1 MNYKILD
8 DMKTTNIKK
17 VNYSIT
23 SVLCTLFS
31 VLFISCSEQEIEPV
45 GLMKDTP
52 ITIASAGVAELT
64 TRAITDDNKLE
75 GITDGEFVD
84 MGVFVTGGSADKYNA
99 TNMHW
104 QHDGDHWDCTK
115 TVLFEGASSQQKIYA
130 YYPYVDATT
139 GSVTVTASEQTDWL
153 VATATDLTSSVV
165 NLTMTHA
172 LAKLKLELSY
182 GSEVAEE
189 DRTTRRVDVWDMYRT
204 GNLNI
209 ANNTWSEL
217 SKTAYIVSMI
227 NNEALVIPMNNCT
240 SFPIVITMEDARV
253 FKTTI
258 NCPVIGTDANG
269 ENIYGLA
276 PGTQYNIALQIGQD
290 KVTLGSITA
299 SPWGYAAGGVL
310 ETE

>member
-1 MNYKILD
+1 
-8 DMKTTNIKK
+8 MKTKYLAIVAVALALVACDKNNDDFNID
-17 VNYSIT
+17 NT
-23 SVLCTLFS
+23 
-31 VLFISCSEQEIEPV
+31 
-45 GLMKDTP
+45 KDTP

-64 TRAITDDNKLE
+64 TRVITDDNKLE
-75 GITDGEFVD
+75 GIMNEESAH

-130 YYPYVDATT
+130 YYPFVDATT

-153 VATATDLTSSVV
+153 VATATDLTSSAA

-172 LAKLKLELSY
+172 LTKLKLELSY

-217 SKTAYIVSMI
+217 SKTAYIVSMT
-227 NNEALVIPMNNCT
+227 NNEALIIPMNNCT

-290 KVTLGSITA
+290 KVTLGGINA
-299 SPWGYAAGGVL
+299 EPWVPSTGGVL

>member
-31 VLFISCSEQEIEPV
+31 VLFISCSEQEIESFDS
-45 GLMKDTP
+45 MKDAP

-64 TRAITDDNKLE
+64 TRV
-75 GITDGEFVD
+75 ITDGKLVGTSD
-84 MGVFVTGGSADKYNA
+84 SHATMSVFVTGGTAEKYNA
-99 TNMHW
+99 TNLKW
-104 QHDGDHWDCTK
+104 EHDGTSWNSETN
-115 TVLFEGASSQQKIYA
+115 VLYEGASSTQKIYA
-130 YYPYVDATT
+130 CSPYTT
-139 GSVTVTASEQTDWL
+139 VTDNNITVTATDQTDWL
-153 VATATDLTSSVV
+153 VATATNLTSSAA

-172 LAKLKLELSY
+172 LTKLKLELSY

-189 DRTTRRVDVWDMYRT
+189 DRTTKRVDVWDMYRT

-240 SFPIVITMEDARV
+240 SFPIIITMEDARV

-258 NCPVIGTDANG
+258 N
-269 ENIYGLA
+269 LA
-276 PGTQYNIALQIGQD
+276 TVGNKLEAGTQYNIALQIGQD
-290 KVTLGSITA
+290 KVTLGEITA

>member
-31 VLFISCSEQEIEPV
+31 VLFISCSEQEIEPA
-45 GLMKDTP
+45 GSMKDAP

-64 TRAITDDNKLE
+64 TRVITDDNKLE
-75 GITDGEFVD
+75 GIMNEESAR

-115 TVLFEGASSQQKIYA
+115 TVLFEGASSTQKIYA
-130 YYPYVDATT
+130 YSPFFFDST
-139 GSVTVTASEQTDWL
+139 GSIAVNASEQTDWL
-153 VATATDLTSSVV
+153 VASATDLTSSVV

-172 LAKLKLELSY
+172 LTKLVLKPTFGTELTSQTITSVKVE
-182 GSEVAEE
+182 G
-189 DRTTRRVDVWDMYRT
+189 MYASGT
-204 GNLNI
+204 LNVSDNSWSDLPEANTI
-209 ANNTWSEL
+209 LAMANNEL
-217 SKTAYIVSMI
+217 
-227 NNEALVIPMNNCT
+227 LVIPMESCT
-240 SFPIVITMEDARV
+240 SLPITITMEDARV

-258 NCPVIGTDANG
+258 N
-269 ENIYGLA
+269 LA
-276 PGTQYNIALQIGQD
+276 TVGNKLEAGVQYNIALQIGKD
-290 KVTLGSITA
+290 KVTIEQISTSDFD
-299 SPWGYAAGGVL
+299 SPFGDGWNNENDL
-310 ETE
+310 K

>member
-1 MNYKILD
+1 
-8 DMKTTNIKK
+8 MKTFNKMRNEK
-17 VNYSIT
+17 GEMRN
-23 SVLCTLFS
+23 CFFS
-31 VLFISCSEQEIEPV
+31 SASLLLSAFCFLLSSCSQDEVFEQDS
-45 GLMKDTP
+45 LKDTP

-64 TRAITDDNKLE
+64 TRVITDDNKLE

-104 QHDGDHWDCTK
+104 HHNGDHWDCTK

-139 GSVTVTASEQTDWL
+139 GSVTVTASEQKDWL

-172 LAKLKLELSY
+172 LTKLVLKPTFGTELTSQTITSVKVE
-182 GSEVAEE
+182 G
-189 DRTTRRVDVWDMYRT
+189 MYASGT
-204 GNLNI
+204 LNVSD
-209 ANNTWSEL
+209 NTWSDLPEANTIL
-217 SKTAYIVSMI
+217 AMA
-227 NNEALVIPMNNCT
+227 NNELLVIPMESCT
-240 SFPIVITMEDARV
+240 SLPITITMDDARV

-258 NCPVIGTDANG
+258 NLATV
-269 ENIYGLA
+269 ENMLEAGV
-276 PGTQYNIALQIGQD
+276 QYNIKLQIGQD

>member
-1 MNYKILD
+1 
-8 DMKTTNIKK
+8 MKTKYLAIVAVALALVACDKNNDDFNID
-17 VNYSIT
+17 NT
-23 SVLCTLFS
+23 
-31 VLFISCSEQEIEPV
+31 
-45 GLMKDTP
+45 KDTP

-64 TRAITDDNKLE
+64 TRVITDDNKLE

-104 QHDGDHWDCTK
+104 HHNGDHWDCTK

-139 GSVTVTASEQTDWL
+139 GSVTVTASEQKDWL

-172 LAKLKLELSY
+172 LTKLVLKPTFGTELTSQTITSVKVE
-182 GSEVAEE
+182 G
-189 DRTTRRVDVWDMYRT
+189 MYASGT
-204 GNLNI
+204 LNVFD
-209 ANNTWSEL
+209 NTWSDLPEANTIL
-217 SKTAYIVSMI
+217 AMA
-227 NNEALVIPMNNCT
+227 NNELLVIPMESCT
-240 SFPIVITMEDARV
+240 SLPIVITMDDARV

-276 PGTQYNIALQIGQD
+276 PGTQYSIALQIGQD
-290 KVTLGSITA
+290 KVTLGGINA
-299 SPWGYAAGGVL
+299 EPWVPSTGGVL

>member
-31 VLFISCSEQEIEPV
+31 VLFISCDQQEIESFDS
-45 GLMKDTP
+45 LKDTP

-64 TRAITDDNKLE
+64 TRVITDDNKLE

-104 QHDGDHWDCTK
+104 HHNGDHWDCTK

-130 YYPYVDATT
+130 YSPFFFDST
-139 GSVTVTASEQTDWL
+139 GSIAVNASEQTDWL
-153 VATATDLTSSVV
+153 VASATDLTSSVV

-172 LAKLKLELSY
+172 LTKLVLKPTFGTELTSQTITSVKVE
-182 GSEVAEE
+182 G
-189 DRTTRRVDVWDMYRT
+189 MYASGT
-204 GNLNI
+204 LNVF
-209 ANNTWSEL
+209 NNTWSDLPEANTIL
-217 SKTAYIVSMI
+217 AMA
-227 NNEALVIPMNNCT
+227 NNELLVIPMESCT
-240 SFPIVITMEDARV
+240 SLPITITMEDARV

-258 NCPVIGTDANG
+258 NLATV
-269 ENIYGLA
+269 ENMLEAGV
-276 PGTQYNIALQIGQD
+276 QYNIKLQIGQD

-299 SPWGYAAGGVL
+299 SPWGYATGGVL

>member
-23 SVLCTLFS
+23 SVLCSLFS
-31 VLFISCSEQEIEPV
+31 VLFISCSEQEIESFDS
-45 GLMKDTP
+45 LKDSP

-64 TRAITDDNKLE
+64 TRVITDDNKLE
-75 GITDGEFVD
+75 GIMNEESAH

-104 QHDGDHWDCTK
+104 QHDGDHWDCTR

-130 YYPYVDATT
+130 YSPFFFDST
-139 GSVTVTASEQTDWL
+139 GSIAVNASEQTDWL

-172 LAKLKLELSY
+172 LAKLVLKPTFGTELTSQTITSVKVE
-182 GSEVAEE
+182 G
-189 DRTTRRVDVWDMYRT
+189 MYASGT
-204 GNLNI
+204 LNVSD
-209 ANNTWSEL
+209 NTWSDLPEANTIL
-217 SKTAYIVSMI
+217 AMA
-227 NNEALVIPMNNCT
+227 NNELLVIPMESCT
-240 SFPIVITMEDARV
+240 SLPITITMEDARV

-258 NCPVIGTDANG
+258 NLATV
-269 ENIYGLA
+269 ENMLEAGV
-276 PGTQYNIALQIGQD
+276 QYNINLQIGQD
-290 KVTLGSITA
+290 KVTLGDITA

>member
-1 MNYKILD
+1 
-8 DMKTTNIKK
+8 MKTKYFSIIAAALALVACDKNNDDFNID
-17 VNYSIT
+17 NT
-23 SVLCTLFS
+23 
-31 VLFISCSEQEIEPV
+31 
-45 GLMKDTP
+45 KDTP

-64 TRAITDDNKLE
+64 TRVITDDNKLE

-130 YYPYVDATT
+130 YSPFFFDST
-139 GSVTVTASEQTDWL
+139 GSIAVNASEQTDWL

-172 LAKLKLELSY
+172 LTKLVLKPTFGTELTSQTITSVKVE
-182 GSEVAEE
+182 G
-189 DRTTRRVDVWDMYRT
+189 MYASGT
-204 GNLNI
+204 LNVSD
-209 ANNTWSEL
+209 NTWSDLPEANTIL
-217 SKTAYIVSMI
+217 AMA
-227 NNEALVIPMNNCT
+227 NNELLVIPMESCT
-240 SFPIVITMEDARV
+240 SLPITITMEDARV

-258 NCPVIGTDANG
+258 NLATV
-269 ENIYGLA
+269 ENMLEA
-276 PGTQYNIALQIGQD
+276 GTQYNIALQIGQD
-290 KVTLGSITA
+290 KVTLGGIDA
-299 SPWGYAAGGVL
+299 EPWVPSTGGVL

>member
-1 MNYKILD
+1 
-8 DMKTTNIKK
+8 MKTSRFLTFAVVATMFAACSNENIPADE
-17 VNYSIT
+17 T
-23 SVLCTLFS
+23 
-31 VLFISCSEQEIEPV
+31 
-45 GLMKDTP
+45 KDTP

-64 TRAITDDNKLE
+64 TRVITDDNKLE
-75 GITDGEFVD
+75 GIMNEESAH

-130 YYPYVDATT
+130 YSPFFFDST
-139 GSVTVTASEQTDWL
+139 GSIAVNASEQTDWL

-172 LAKLKLELSY
+172 LAKLVLKPTFGTELTSQTITSVKVE
-182 GSEVAEE
+182 G
-189 DRTTRRVDVWDMYRT
+189 MYASGT
-204 GNLNI
+204 LNVFD
-209 ANNTWSEL
+209 NTWSDLPEANTTL
-217 SKTAYIVSMI
+217 AMA
-227 NNEALVIPMNNCT
+227 NNELLVIPMESCT
-240 SFPIVITMEDARV
+240 SLPITITMEDARV

-258 NCPVIGTDANG
+258 N
-269 ENIYGLA
+269 LA
-276 PGTQYNIALQIGQD
+276 TVGNKLEAGTQYNIALQVGQD

-299 SPWGYAAGGVL
+299 SPWGYATGGVL

>member
-1 MNYKILD
+1 
-8 DMKTTNIKK
+8 MKTFNKMRNEK
-17 VNYSIT
+17 GEMRNCFFS
-23 SVLCTLFS
+23 SASLVLSAFCFLLS
-31 VLFISCSEQEIEPV
+31 SCSQDEVFEQDS
-45 GLMKDTP
+45 LKDTP

-64 TRAITDDNKLE
+64 TRVITDDNKLE

-84 MGVFVTGGSADKYNA
+84 MSVFVTGGTADKYNA
-99 TNMHW
+99 TNLKW
-104 QHDGDHWDCTK
+104 EHDGTSWNSETN
-115 TVLFEGASSQQKIYA
+115 VLYEGASSTQKIYA
-130 YYPYVDATT
+130 CSPYTIVTDNNI
-139 GSVTVTASEQTDWL
+139 TVTATDQTDWL
-153 VATATDLTSSVV
+153 VATATNLTSSAA

-172 LAKLKLELSY
+172 LTKLKLELSY

-276 PGTQYNIALQIGQD
+276 PGTQYSIALQIGQD
-290 KVTLGSITA
+290 KVTLGGINA
-299 SPWGYAAGGVL
+299 EPWVPSTGGVL

>member
-1 MNYKILD
+1 
-8 DMKTTNIKK
+8 MKTTNIKK

-31 VLFISCSEQEIEPV
+31 VLFISCDQQEIESPDS
-45 GLMKDTP
+45 MKDAP

-64 TRAITDDNKLE
+64 TRVITDDNKLE
-75 GITDGEFVD
+75 GIMNEESAH

-104 QHDGDHWDCTK
+104 QHDGDHWDCTR

-130 YYPYVDATT
+130 YSPFFFDST
-139 GSVTVTASEQTDWL
+139 GSIAVNASEQTDWL

-172 LAKLKLELSY
+172 LTKLVLKPTFGTELTSQTITSVKVE
-182 GSEVAEE
+182 G
-189 DRTTRRVDVWDMYRT
+189 MYASGT
-204 GNLNI
+204 LNVSD
-209 ANNTWSEL
+209 NTWSDLPEANTIL
-217 SKTAYIVSMI
+217 AMA
-227 NNEALVIPMNNCT
+227 NNELLVIPMESCT
-240 SFPIVITMEDARV
+240 SLPITITMEDARV

-258 NCPVIGTDANG
+258 NLATV
-269 ENIYGLA
+269 ENMLEAGV
-276 PGTQYNIALQIGQD
+276 QYNIKLQIGQD
-290 KVTLGSITA
+290 KVTLGEITA
-299 SPWGYAAGGVL
+299 SSWGSPVDSGQL